1 MLITSA
7 FLAAIWKLDGGSHG
21 AIHLGW
27 TPCFPATSPNRT
39 FHSKPARY
47 SESLSL
53 LIVTEQFWCSARSFP
68 GKGEGVTIAGS
79 SPSAAAAPAKGPAAP
94 AAPAPAAKV
103 PVAADDDN
111 SDDSDED
118 LDLFGELTEVHPGST
133 TLFWE

>member
-7 FLAAIWKLDGGSHG
+7 ILAAIQKLENLMKQYTLVGRLVSGY
-21 AIHLGW
+21 
-27 TPCFPATSPNRT
+27 TPHRT

-53 LIVTEQFWCSARSFP
+53 LIVTEQFRCSARSFP

-94 AAPAPAAKV
+94 AAPAPAAKA

-118 LDLFGELTEVHPGST
+118 LDLFGELTEVHPGSM
-133 TLFWE
+133 TLFWK